1 MVIDGYT
8 HPVDESGQKIDRK
21 RMSDQQK
28 RDFRNHHKAR
38 TILLSAISYS
48 EYEKISNRETTKNMF
63 DSLRMTHE
71 GNIQVKQ
78 TKAHMLIKKYE
89 AFKMEDS
96 ESI

>member
-38 TILLSAISYS
+38 TILLSAISYL

-71 GNIQVKQ
+71 GNIQVKE
-78 TKAHMLIKKYE
+78 TKAFALI
-89 AFKMEDS
+89 
-96 ESI
+96 